1 MSGVASSSPSSAL
14 GEGVFVALKKC
25 IKDYVF
31 SFISIPEGAFERNF
45 FRLDWIFP
53 FGRKIYIFYT
63 LSSSLHWKMIL
74 KWLIISL
81 YEICYTIHNFLL
93 HFCSFKLLIICLFK
107 DNTFEFRQL
116 FFSKVWKNADLFN
129 DVTVFENHQKS
140 ILREMLEL
148 LRQKWWNL
156 LQFAKNCC
164 EIRPFSWIF
173 NQSMICSVGLLPKII
188 FKSVSMRERPEIS
201 WWWREEMHLDSN

>member
-1 MSGVASSSPSSAL
+1 MFSLSSQSQRVHLKGIFSGL
-14 GEGVFVALKKC
+14 IGL
-25 IKDYVF
+25 
-31 SFISIPEGAFERNF
+31 SFLVGKF
-45 FRLDWIFP
+45 
-53 FGRKIYIFYT
+53 IFYT

-129 DVTVFENHQKS
+129 DVTVFENHQKKVF
-140 ILREMLEL
+140 LEKCL
-148 LRQKWWNL
+148 NCC
-156 LQFAKNCC
+156 AKND
-164 EIRPFSWIF
+164 EIFYNLTKTVVKSDFFHEFSTI
-173 NQSMICSVGLLPKII
+173 M
-188 FKSVSMRERPEIS
+188 
-201 WWWREEMHLDSN
+201 

>member
-1 MSGVASSSPSSAL
+1 MFSLSSQSQRVHLKGIFSGL
-14 GEGVFVALKKC
+14 IG
-25 IKDYVF
+25 F
-31 SFISIPEGAFERNF
+31 SLLVGKF
-45 FRLDWIFP
+45 
-53 FGRKIYIFYT
+53 IFYT

-116 FFSKVWKNADLFN
+116 FFQKSEKNADLFS

-140 ILREMLEL
+140 ILRGNAWIVAPKMMKSFTICQKL
-148 LRQKWWNL
+148 LWNQTFFVNFQPL
-156 LQFAKNCC
+156 CNL
-164 EIRPFSWIF
+164 FSR
-173 NQSMICSVGLLPKII
+173 II
-188 FKSVSMRERPEIS
+188 T
-201 WWWREEMHLDSN
+201 

>member
-1 MSGVASSSPSSAL
+1 MFSLSSQSQRVHLKGIFSGL
-14 GEGVFVALKKC
+14 IGL
-25 IKDYVF
+25 
-31 SFISIPEGAFERNF
+31 SFLVGKF
-45 FRLDWIFP
+45 
-53 FGRKIYIFYT
+53 IFYT

-129 DVTVFENHQKS
+129 DVTVFENHQKKVF
-140 ILREMLEL
+140 LEKCL
-148 LRQKWWNL
+148 NCC
-156 LQFAKNCC
+156 AKND
-164 EIRPFSWIF
+164 EIYYNLTKTDVVKSDLFHEFSTNLWSV
-173 NQSMICSVGLLPKII
+173 QSDYYL
-188 FKSVSMRERPEIS
+188 KSFLKVFLWENDLKF
-201 WWWREEMHLDSN
+201 LDDEGKKCT

>member
-1 MSGVASSSPSSAL
+1 MSGVASSSPSFAL

-116 FFSKVWKNADLFN
+116 FFQKSEKMQTCSMMSQCLKIIKKVSLGKCLNCCAKNDEIFYNLPKTVVKSDLFHEFSTNLWSVQWDYYLKSFLKVFLWEN
-129 DVTVFENHQKS
+129 DLKF
-140 ILREMLEL
+140 
-148 LRQKWWNL
+148 
-156 LQFAKNCC
+156 
-164 EIRPFSWIF
+164 
-173 NQSMICSVGLLPKII
+173 
-188 FKSVSMRERPEIS
+188 
-201 WWWREEMHLDSN
+201 LDDEGKKCT